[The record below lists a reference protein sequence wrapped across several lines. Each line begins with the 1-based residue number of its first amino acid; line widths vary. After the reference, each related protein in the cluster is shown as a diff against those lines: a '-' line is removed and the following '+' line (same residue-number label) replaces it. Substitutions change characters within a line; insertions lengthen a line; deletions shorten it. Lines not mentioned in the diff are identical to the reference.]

1 MSPATKRTLVVAM
14 NEASEQ
20 TDTNVVHDIENQFD
34 MDWTSPKKGD
44 AKEYVFQFLFQFRF

>member
-44 AKEYVFQFLFQFRF
+44 AKV